1 MLWNLI
7 QWIFGLSK
15 QRGIYGSARWLTG
28 ISKWQLL
35 NRWNKGL
42 LLDGR
47 SARLSLDRSYTHL
60 ALIAPTGA
68 GKTVRYV
75 LSNVLNMKDVSCVIT
90 DPSGEIYL
98 KSRWY
103 LESQGYQVKVFNV
116 SDVQNS
122 LRYSPVYRCNTFS
135 DIQKLSQLMIDTT
148 YENSTGDIFWSESSK
163 GLINIL
169 LRIVI
174 QLPQERRNLGELWRL
189 LNLFG
194 FRQQEVNRLASDLLD
209 ENSFIE
215 YGSLISQPEKT
226 LSNIVSSA
234 KSAVNLFSDPDMVAL
249 VESETLRFESLR
261 DTKTAVFIIV
271 PEGDSHRYKFL
282 VSILYTQLL
291 DFCMQLPQINQ
302 PYLPIFFFLDEF
314 GNAGKL
320 LNFSTLITTLRKRKV
335 SLSLILQ
342 DVEQLTHVYGNAD
355 ASVILNGGCATRLFY
370 PGLSFS
376 TCQELSNILGN
387 QTIVFRESG
396 YDGRSGLSSG
406 RDREVA
412 RALLTPDE
420 IRTLKPDQ
428 AILIHSREYPVM
440 LKTTPW
446 FKNYK
451 VKKRVRGG
459 QF

>member
-7 QWIFGLSK
+7 QWLFGLTA
-15 QRGIYGSARWLTG
+15 QRGIYGSARWLKG
-28 ISKWQLL
+28 IPKWQLL

-42 LLDGR
+42 LVDGR
-47 SARLSLDRSYTHL
+47 SSRLSLNRSFSHL

-75 LSNVLNMKDVSCVIT
+75 LPNVLSLSGNSCVIT
-90 DPSGEIYL
+90 DPSGEIYM

-103 LESQGYQVKVFNV
+103 LESQGYSVKVFNV
-116 SDVQNS
+116 SDIHNS
-122 LRYSPVYRCNTFS
+122 LRYNPVHRCNSFS
-135 DIQKLSQLMIDTT
+135 DIQKLSNLLIDTT
-148 YENSTGDIFWSESSK
+148 YDNSTGDVFWSESSK

-169 LRIVI
+169 LRIIV
-174 QLPQERRNLGELWRL
+174 QLPPERQNLGELWRL
-189 LNLFG
+189 LNLIG

-215 YGSLISQPEKT
+215 YGSFISQPEKT

-234 KSAVNLFSDPDMVAL
+234 KSAVNLFSNPEMASLVA
-249 VESETLRFESLR
+249 SETLHFESLR
-261 DTKTAVFIIV
+261 SSKTAVFIIV
-271 PEGDSHRYKFL
+271 PENEIRRYKFL
-282 VSILYTQLL
+282 ISILYTQLL
-291 DFCMQLPQINQ
+291 DFCMQLPQGNQ

-320 LNFSTLITTLRKRKV
+320 PNFSTMITTLRKRKV
-335 SLSLILQ
+335 ALSIILQ
-342 DVEQLTHVYGNAD
+342 DIEQLTHVYGRAD

-376 TCQELSNILGN
+376 TCQEVSNILGN
-387 QTIVFRESG
+387 QTVYFRESG
-396 YDGRSGLSSG
+396 YESASGYSSG
-406 RDREVA
+406 RSREIA
-412 RALLTPDE
+412 RPLLAPDE
-420 IRTLKPDQ
+420 IRTLKPNRG
-428 AILIHSREYPVM
+428 ILIHGREFPVM
-440 LKTTPW
+440 LKTVPW

-451 VKKRVRGG
+451 LKNRVRGG

>member
-1 MLWNLI
+1 MLWNFI
-7 QWIFGLSK
+7 QWIFGLRK
-15 QRGIYGSARWLTG
+15 PRGIYGSARWLTG

-35 NRWNKGL
+35 NRWNKGVIV
-42 LLDGR
+42 DGKN
-47 SARLSLDRSYTHL
+47 SHLSLERSYTHL

-75 LSNVLNMKDVSCVIT
+75 LPNVLNMKGASCVIT

-98 KSRWY
+98 KARWY
-103 LESQGYQVKVFNV
+103 LESQGYHVKVFNV
-116 SDVQNS
+116 SDIQNS
-122 LRYSPVYRCNTFS
+122 LRYNPVYRCNTFS
-135 DIQKLSQLMIDTT
+135 DIQKLSNLLIETT
-148 YENSTGDIFWSESSK
+148 YENSSGDVFWSESSK

-174 QLPQERRNLGELWRL
+174 QLPEERRNLGELWRL

-234 KSAVNLFSDPDMVAL
+234 KSAVNLFSNPEMVAL
-249 VESETLRFESLR
+249 VESETLHFESLR
-261 DTKTAVFIIV
+261 DTKTAIFIII
-271 PEGDSHRYKFL
+271 PENEIRRYKFL
-282 VSILYTQLL
+282 ISILYTQLL
-291 DFCMQLPQINQ
+291 DFCMQLPQNNQ
-302 PYLPIFFFLDEF
+302 PYLPIFFFMDEF

-320 LNFSTLITTLRKRKV
+320 PNFSTMITTLRKKQV
-335 SLSLILQ
+335 SLNLILQ

-387 QTIVFRESG
+387 QTVYHRESG
-396 YDGRSGLSSG
+396 YDSRNGYSSG
-406 RDREVA
+406 RDREIS

-451 VKKRVRGG
+451 LKTRVRGG
-459 QF
+459 RF

>member
-7 QWIFGLSK
+7 QWLFGLTA
-15 QRGIYGSARWLTG
+15 QRGIYGSARWLKG

-42 LLDGR
+42 LVDG
-47 SARLSLDRSYTHL
+47 SNSRLSLNRSFSHL

-75 LSNVLNMKDVSCVIT
+75 LPNVLNLSGNSCVIT
-90 DPSGEIYL
+90 DPSGEIYM

-103 LESQGYQVKVFNV
+103 LESQGYSVKVFNV
-116 SDVQNS
+116 SDIHNS
-122 LRYSPVYRCNTFS
+122 LNYNPIYRANSFS
-135 DIQKLSQLMIDTT
+135 DIQKLSNLLIDTT
-148 YENSTGDIFWSESSK
+148 YDNSTGDVFWSESSK
-163 GLINIL
+163 GLINTL
-169 LRIVI
+169 LRIIV
-174 QLPQERRNLGELWRL
+174 QLPPERQNLGELWRL

-234 KSAVNLFSDPDMVAL
+234 KSAVNLFSNPEMATL
-249 VESETLRFESLR
+249 VETETLHFESLR
-261 DTKTAVFIIV
+261 SSKTALFIIV
-271 PEGDSHRYKFL
+271 PENEVRRYKFL
-282 VSILYTQLL
+282 ISILYTQLL
-291 DFCMQLPQINQ
+291 DFCMQLPQGNN
-302 PYLPIFFFLDEF
+302 PYLPILFFLDEF

-320 LNFSTLITTLRKRKV
+320 PNFSTMITTLRKRKV
-335 SLSLILQ
+335 ALSIILQ
-342 DVEQLTHVYGNAD
+342 DIEQLTHVYGRAD

-370 PGLSFS
+370 PGLSHS
-376 TCQELSNILGN
+376 TCQEVSNILGN
-387 QTIVFRESG
+387 QTVYFRESG
-396 YDGRSGLSSG
+396 YESASGYSPGRS
-406 RDREVA
+406 REIA
-412 RALLTPDE
+412 RPLLAPDE
-420 IRTLKPDQ
+420 IRTLKTNR
-428 AILIHSREYPVM
+428 AILIHSRELPVM
-440 LKTTPW
+440 LKTVPW

-451 VKKRVRGG
+451 LKNRVRGG